1 MAVLFLF
8 IALALLVALK
18 GNKKY
23 ILFFMTFYPVLPD
36 YFALELGGSLPLLK
50 VSRILLLIL
59 MICVVLRNKKI
70 KLMKKSLKRVGLY
83 WGILIYFVARILA
96 NGYYVTSLSAAINTE
111 FTIIVEQL
119 LLMVMIYQVVST
131 EEDVYECVKNLVYAS
146 GVIAIVSIV
155 NVLIGSNLFYRLS
168 TISRSVLM
176 TSTVRMGIVRAE
188 ATFGHPV
195 YYAMYCA
202 LITPLALYVW
212 QIERKK
218 LIPGGILGL
227 NIIAALLTE
236 SRGTI
241 VVLLGLILVVLLI
254 TDRKTRRKILGGG
267 IIGIAVMVLASILA
281 PSVAKQFSN
290 IIKSVMI
297 AFGDSNEV
305 IENFGGNSTTG
316 LSSRVIQLSGIVW
329 MLMHNAIFGLGASC
343 HMRGKLSY
351 YKSGRWFQRNTIDNG
366 YVAYFVEEGLLGG
379 IACFSLFYSL
389 LRSSC
394 KRTTFKNFKNLNNSF
409 FLCFL
414 SYVAVMLSVADVSQL
429 LWVIIALYIIY
440 NKKSQKPF

>member
-8 IALALLVALK
+8 IAIALLVALK

-267 IIGIAVMVLASILA
+267 YNRNSCDGIG
-281 PSVAKQFSN
+281 
-290 IIKSVMI
+290 
-297 AFGDSNEV
+297 
-305 IENFGGNSTTG
+305 
-316 LSSRVIQLSGIVW
+316 
-329 MLMHNAIFGLGASC
+329 
-343 HMRGKLSY
+343 
-351 YKSGRWFQRNTIDNG
+351 
-366 YVAYFVEEGLLGG
+366 
-379 IACFSLFYSL
+379 FYSSA
-389 LRSSC
+389 LRC
-394 KRTTFKNFKNLNNSF
+394 KTVF
-409 FLCFL
+409 
-414 SYVAVMLSVADVSQL
+414 Q
-429 LWVIIALYIIY
+429 Y
-440 NKKSQKPF
+440 N